1 MCLLDSFGINAFRR
15 VTFYTECE
23 IGIGRAQAIVVR
35 RSESSG
41 VSQQG
46 TSAMSNRSTLRPLLA
61 VIVPL
66 GMMLSMGA
74 VIFLFFAGGMRQVNE
89 FLLFRPPLVRAE
101 GVVLMGGRPLP
112 TGQIITM
119 PEDPTLPGAVGF
131 LDITG
136 HFVLQTLIDG
146 KLIDGAYAG
155 PHRVTVT
162 AHENLGDEPMLLT
175 PEKCAD
181 FETTDLNLKITGIL
195 ERDIFLEVAIETDT
209 ALFKTASL
217 PEQQALYKIVP
228 LFQEFDL
235 DRNDRLSQSEIAAI
249 ASNRKADFELENS
262 DTDEDGEV
270 SRAELVRV
278 TALAMGLTEENA
290 GAALDLRDIEPIEG
304 PDMSIDMNA
313 RLVTQRVLLLF
324 DTDEDKELS
333 FEEIDEIEHSFKTDI
348 AAADSDGNEI
358 VNAEELYD
366 YLFAMG
372 KRLMQN
378 VMPAGAGERP
388 DRQSPRKNSP

>member
-1 MCLLDSFGINAFRR
+1 MN
-15 VTFYTECE
+15 
-23 IGIGRAQAIVVR
+23 
-35 RSESSG
+35 
-41 VSQQG
+41 
-46 TSAMSNRSTLRPLLA
+46 NRPMLRPLLA
-61 VIVPL
+61 VVFPL
-66 GMMLSMGA
+66 GTMLVMGA
-74 VIFLFFAGGMRQVNE
+74 VIFLFFAGGMRRVND
-89 FLLFRPPLVRAE
+89 FLLFRPPLVPAE

-119 PEDPTLPGAVGF
+119 PEDPTFPGAVGF

-146 KLIDGAYAG
+146 KLTDGAYAG
-155 PHRVTVT
+155 AHKVTVT
-162 AHENLGDEPMLLT
+162 AHENLGDEPLLLT

-181 FETTDLNLKITGIL
+181 FETTDLDLRITGIR
-195 ERDIFLEVAIETDT
+195 ERDIFLEVVIDGA

-228 LFQEFDL
+228 LFQEHDL
-235 DRNDRLSQSEIAAI
+235 DRNDRLSQSEIDAI
-249 ASNRKADFELENS
+249 PSNRRADFDFDSS
-262 DTDEDGEV
+262 DNDEDGEV

-278 TALAMGLTEENA
+278 TALALGLTEENA

-333 FEEIDEIEHSFKTDI
+333 YQEIDEIEHSFKKDI
-348 AAADSDGNEI
+348 AAADSDGDEI

-378 VMPAGAGERP
+378 VMPAGAAERP
-388 DRQSPRKNSP
+388 DRSDMNKQTP

>member
-1 MCLLDSFGINAFRR
+1 MN
-15 VTFYTECE
+15 
-23 IGIGRAQAIVVR
+23 
-35 RSESSG
+35 
-41 VSQQG
+41 
-46 TSAMSNRSTLRPLLA
+46 NRSMLRPLLA
-61 VIVPL
+61 VVLPL
-66 GMMLSMGA
+66 GMMLVMGA
-74 VIFLFFAGGMRQVNE
+74 VIFLFFAGGMRQVND
-89 FLLFRPPLVRAE
+89 FLLFRPPLVPAE

-146 KLIDGAYAG
+146 KLTDGAYAG
-155 PHRVTVT
+155 AHKVTVT

-181 FETTDLNLKITGIL
+181 FETTDLGLRITGIQQ
-195 ERDIFLEVAIETDT
+195 RDTFLEVVIDSDA

-228 LFQEFDL
+228 LFQEYDL
-235 DRNDRLSQSEIAAI
+235 DRNDRLSQSEIDAI
-249 ASNRKADFELENS
+249 ASNRRADFDLENS
-262 DTDEDGEV
+262 DNDGDGEV

-278 TALAMGLTEENA
+278 TALALGLTEENA

-333 FEEIDEIEHSFKTDI
+333 FKEIDEIEHGFKTDI
-348 AAADSDGNEI
+348 AAADNDGDEI

-378 VMPAGAGERP
+378 VMPAGAGVRP
-388 DRQSPRKNSP
+388 DRSDMKKKTP